1 MTPQE
6 FYDQYNGKAIDYDG
20 AYGVQ
25 CVDAWRVFCK
35 WLGIPSLPTP
45 NNYADGYW
53 YSRDALGYAQHE
65 RRNMATKIET
75 GGGYPLP

>member
-6 FYDQYNGKAIDYDG
+6 FYDQHNGKAIDYDG

-25 CVDAWRVFCK
+25 CVDAWRVFCT
-35 WLGIPSLPTP
+35 WIGVPSLPTP

-53 YSRDALGYAQHE
+53 YSRNALGYAQ
-65 RRNMATKIET
+65 
-75 GGGYPLP
+75 YFD